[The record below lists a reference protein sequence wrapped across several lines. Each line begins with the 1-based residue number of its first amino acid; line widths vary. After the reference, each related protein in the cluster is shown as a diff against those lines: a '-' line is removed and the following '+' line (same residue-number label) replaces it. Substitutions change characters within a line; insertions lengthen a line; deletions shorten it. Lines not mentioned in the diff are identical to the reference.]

1 MIVISL
7 FVIILK
13 LSHGKVNA
21 FAHYLCDLPLKK
33 LCVLANEINAALLYF
48 QFCLIFAFRLL
59 IMNMAMDEDSRAQLE
74 RIARQLVEAR
84 KAKGLSLRALQQI
97 TGINDSNLSRIER
110 AVLMPQL
117 DTLCRIAKALDIKVI
132 RLDD

>member
-1 MIVISL
+1 MLPCFI
-7 FVIILK
+7 F
-13 LSHGKVNA
+13 N
-21 FAHYLCDLPLKK
+21 FALYL
-33 LCVLANEINAALLYF
+33 LL
-48 QFCLIFAFRLL
+48 RLL
-59 IMNMAMDEDSRAQLE
+59 IMNMAMNEDGRAQLE

-110 AVLMPQL
+110 AMLMPQL
-117 DTLCRIAKALDIKVI
+117 DTLCRIAKALDLKVI

>member
-1 MIVISL
+1 
-7 FVIILK
+7 
-13 LSHGKVNA
+13 
-21 FAHYLCDLPLKK
+21 
-33 LCVLANEINAALLYF
+33 
-48 QFCLIFAFRLL
+48 
-59 IMNMAMDEDSRAQLE
+59 MNMAMDEDSRAQLE